1 MEKMPTKETVIRILE
16 EIATLLELTG
26 ENPFKSRAYQN
37 AARNL
42 EKIDT
47 DFNELVE
54 QNRLAEIEGIGEAIS
69 KKLTELIQTG
79 KLEYYEKLKAS
90 VPPGHLE
97 MLKIT
102 GLGPKK
108 IHALYEQ
115 LGIKDVGELEY
126 ACLENRLVDL
136 KGFGKKTQD
145 NILAGIAKLKVYKE
159 RRLYAEVASEAE
171 SLLDYLK
178 KEKNVLSMS
187 IAGSLRRGNETIK
200 DIDILAASNNP
211 KKLGEH
217 FTSCLQVKNVSAS
230 GETKVSVVLQSGI
243 NADLRIV
250 TPAEYPYALHHF
262 TGSKEHNTAM
272 RGRAKDM
279 GLKMNEYGL
288 FRGEKNIKCRNEE
301 ELFAALKL
309 QFIEPELRENMGE
322 IQAAEK
328 NELPKLVEEK
338 DVRGIFHVHTNF
350 SDGGESLE
358 NMAQAAK
365 KMGLAY
371 IGISDHSRSAAYA
384 GGLKED
390 DIKRQHELIDKLNEK
405 LKPFYIFKGSESDI
419 LTDGSLDYDEKTLKR
434 FDFVIAAVHSNF
446 NMSADEMTARLKKA
460 LENIYTTMLAHP
472 TGRLLLSREPYAVN
486 MEEVIDTAAKFGKA
500 IELNANTHRLDLD
513 WRHCIYSKRK
523 GVKISINPD
532 AHQIAGLRDI
542 GFGVKIARK
551 GWLSKEDCLN
561 CLDLE
566 EVKEIFTQQKIICLL
581 SRGCNPKRSFV
592 NKK

>member
-1 MEKMPTKETVIRILE
+1 MKKMLTKETIIQILE

-42 EKIDT
+42 EKSEV
-47 DFNELVE
+47 DFDELVKE
-54 QNRLAEIEGIGEAIS
+54 NRLTEIEGIGEAIS

-79 KLEYYEKLKAS
+79 KLEYYEKLKDS

-97 MLKIT
+97 MLKIP

-115 LGIKDVGELEY
+115 LGVKDVGELEY
-126 ACLENRLVDL
+126 ACLENRLIDL
-136 KGFGKKTQD
+136 KGFGEKTQD

-159 RRLYAEVASEAE
+159 RRLYAEVAVEAE
-171 SLLDYLK
+171 VLLEYLK
-178 KEKNVLSMS
+178 RDKSILSIS
-187 IAGSLRRGNETIK
+187 IAGSLRRGNETVK
-200 DIDILAASNNP
+200 DIDILAASKNP
-211 KKLGEH
+211 EKLGGH
-217 FTSCLQVKNVSAS
+217 FTSYERIETVTAN
-230 GETKVSVVLQSGI
+230 GETKVSVVLKSGI

-250 TPAEYPYALHHF
+250 TSAEYPYALHHF

-288 FRGEKNIKCRNEE
+288 FRGEKNIKCANEE
-301 ELFAALKL
+301 ELFATLKL

-350 SDGGESLE
+350 SDGGETLE
-358 NMAQAAK
+358 NMARAARE
-365 KMGLAY
+365 MGLQY
-371 IGISDHSRSAAYA
+371 IGISDHSRSAYYA
-384 GGLKED
+384 GGLQIE
-390 DIKRQHELIDKLNEK
+390 DIKKQHELIDKLNKK
-405 LKPFYIFKGSESDI
+405 LKPFHIFKGIEADI
-419 LTDGSLDYDEKTLKR
+419 LPDGSLDYDEKTLAR

-446 NMSADEMTARLKKA
+446 NMPAREMTARLKKA
-460 LENIYTTMLAHP
+460 LQNKYATMLAHP

-486 MEEVIDTAAKFGKA
+486 LEEVIDTAAKFGKA
-500 IELNANTHRLDLD
+500 VELNANAHRLDLD
-513 WRHCIYSKRK
+513 WRHCIYAKRK
-523 GVKISINPD
+523 GVKIAINPD
-532 AHQIAGLRDI
+532 AHQIAGLRDVS
-542 GFGVKIARK
+542 FGVKIARK
-551 GWLSKEDCLN
+551 GWLSSEDCLN
-561 CLDLE
+561 CM
-566 EVKEIFTQQKIICLL
+566 
-581 SRGCNPKRSFV
+581 SFV
-592 NKK
+592 GMKEYLARNK

>member
-1 MEKMPTKETVIRILE
+1 MKKMLTKETIIQILE

-42 EKIDT
+42 EKIEV
-47 DFNELVE
+47 DFDELVKE
-54 QNRLAEIEGIGEAIS
+54 NRLTEIEGIGEAIS

-79 KLEYYEKLKAS
+79 KLEYYEKLKDS

-97 MLKIT
+97 MLKIP

-115 LGIKDVGELEY
+115 LGVKDVGELEY

-136 KGFGKKTQD
+136 KGFGEKTQD

-159 RRLYAEVASEAE
+159 RRLYAEISAEAE
-171 SLLDYLK
+171 VLLEYLK
-178 KEKNVLSMS
+178 RDKSILSIS
-187 IAGSLRRGNETIK
+187 IAGSLRRGNETVK
-200 DIDILAASNNP
+200 DIDILAASKNP
-211 KKLGEH
+211 EKLGGH
-217 FTSCLQVKNVSAS
+217 FTSYERIETVTAS
-230 GETKVSVVLQSGI
+230 GETKVSVVLKSGI

-250 TPAEYPYALHHF
+250 TSAEYPYALHHF

-288 FRGEKNIKCRNEE
+288 FRRDKNIKCASEE

-350 SDGGESLE
+350 SDGGETLE
-358 NMAQAAK
+358 NMARAARE
-365 KMGLAY
+365 MGLQY
-371 IGISDHSRSAAYA
+371 IGISDHSRSAYYA
-384 GGLKED
+384 GGLQIE
-390 DIKRQHELIDKLNEK
+390 DIKKQHELIDKLNKK
-405 LKPFYIFKGSESDI
+405 LKPFHIFKGIEADI
-419 LTDGSLDYDEKTLKR
+419 LPDGSLDYDEKTLAR

-446 NMSADEMTARLKKA
+446 NMPVREMTARLKKA
-460 LENIYTTMLAHP
+460 LQNKYATMLAHP

-486 MEEVIDTAAKFGKA
+486 LEEVIDTAAKFGKA
-500 IELNANTHRLDLD
+500 VELNANAHRLDLD
-513 WRHCIYSKRK
+513 WRHCIYAKRK
-523 GVKISINPD
+523 GVKIAINPD
-532 AHQIAGLRDI
+532 AHQIAGLRDVS
-542 GFGVKIARK
+542 FGVKIARK
-551 GWLSKEDCLN
+551 GWLSSEDCLN
-561 CLDLE
+561 CMSL
-566 EVKEIFTQQKIICLL
+566 VRMKEYLA
-581 SRGCNPKRSFV
+581 R
-592 NKK
+592 NK

>member
-1 MEKMPTKETVIRILE
+1 MKKMLTKETIIQILE

-42 EKIDT
+42 EKIEV
-47 DFNELVE
+47 DFDALVKE
-54 QNRLAEIEGIGEAIS
+54 NRLTEIEGIGEAIS

-79 KLEYYEKLKAS
+79 KLEYYEKLKDS

-97 MLKIT
+97 MLKIP

-159 RRLYAEVASEAE
+159 RRLYAEVAAEAE
-171 SLLDYLK
+171 VLLEYLK
-178 KEKNVLSMS
+178 RDKSILSIS
-187 IAGSLRRGNETIK
+187 IAGSLRRGNETVK
-200 DIDILAASNNP
+200 DIDILAASKNP
-211 KKLGEH
+211 EKLVGH
-217 FTSCLQVKNVSAS
+217 FTSYEQIETVTAS
-230 GETKVSVVLQSGI
+230 GETKVSVVLKSGI

-250 TPAEYPYALHHF
+250 TSAEYPYALHHF
-262 TGSKEHNTAM
+262 TGSKEHNNAM
-272 RGRAKDM
+272 RRRAKDM

-288 FRGEKNIKCRNEE
+288 FRGEKNIKCASEE

-350 SDGGESLE
+350 SDGGETLE
-358 NMAQAAK
+358 NMARAARE
-365 KMGLAY
+365 MGLQY
-371 IGISDHSRSAAYA
+371 IGISDHSRSAYYA
-384 GGLKED
+384 GGLQIEG
-390 DIKRQHELIDKLNEK
+390 IKKQHELIDKLNEK
-405 LKPFYIFKGSESDI
+405 LKPFHIFKGIEADI
-419 LTDGSLDYDEKTLKR
+419 LPDGSLDYDEKTLAR

-446 NMSADEMTARLKKA
+446 NMSAREMTARLKKVLQNKYA
-460 LENIYTTMLAHP
+460 TMLAHP

-486 MEEVIDTAAKFGKA
+486 LEEVIDTAAKFGKA
-500 IELNANTHRLDLD
+500 VELNANAHRLDLD
-513 WRHCIYSKRK
+513 WRHCIYAKRK
-523 GVKISINPD
+523 GVKIAINPD
-532 AHQIAGLRDI
+532 AHQIAGLRDVN
-542 GFGVKIARK
+542 FGVKIARK
-551 GWLSKEDCLN
+551 GWLSSEDCLN
-561 CLDLE
+561 CMSL
-566 EVKEIFTQQKIICLL
+566 VGMKEYLT
-581 SRGCNPKRSFV
+581 R
-592 NKK
+592 NK

>member
-1 MEKMPTKETVIRILE
+1 MKKMLTKETIIQILE

-42 EKIDT
+42 EKSEV
-47 DFNELVE
+47 DFDELVKE
-54 QNRLAEIEGIGEAIS
+54 NRLTEIEGIGEAIS

-79 KLEYYEKLKAS
+79 KLEYYEKLKDS

-97 MLKIT
+97 MLKIP

-115 LGIKDVGELEY
+115 LGVKDVGELEY
-126 ACLENRLVDL
+126 ACLENRLIDL
-136 KGFGKKTQD
+136 KGFGEKTQD

-159 RRLYAEVASEAE
+159 RRLYAEVAVEAE
-171 SLLDYLK
+171 VLLEYLK
-178 KEKNVLSMS
+178 RDKSILSIS
-187 IAGSLRRGNETIK
+187 IAGSLRRGNETVK
-200 DIDILAASNNP
+200 DIDILAASKNP
-211 KKLGEH
+211 EKLGGH
-217 FTSCLQVKNVSAS
+217 FTSYERIETVTAN
-230 GETKVSVVLQSGI
+230 GETKVSVVLKSGI

-250 TPAEYPYALHHF
+250 TSAEYPYALHHF

-288 FRGEKNIKCRNEE
+288 FRGEKNIKCANEE
-301 ELFAALKL
+301 ELFATLKL

-350 SDGGESLE
+350 SDGGETLE
-358 NMAQAAK
+358 NMARAARE
-365 KMGLAY
+365 MGLQY
-371 IGISDHSRSAAYA
+371 IGISDHSRSAYYA
-384 GGLKED
+384 GGLQIE
-390 DIKRQHELIDKLNEK
+390 DIKKQHELIDKLNKK
-405 LKPFYIFKGSESDI
+405 LKPFHIFKGIEADI
-419 LTDGSLDYDEKTLKR
+419 LPDGSLDYDEKTLAR

-446 NMSADEMTARLKKA
+446 NMPAREMTARLKKA
-460 LENIYTTMLAHP
+460 LQNKYATMLAHP

-486 MEEVIDTAAKFGKA
+486 LEEVIDTAAKFGKA
-500 IELNANTHRLDLD
+500 VELNANAHRLDLD
-513 WRHCIYSKRK
+513 WRHCIYAKRK
-523 GVKISINPD
+523 GVKIAINPD
-532 AHQIAGLRDI
+532 AHQIAGLRDVS
-542 GFGVKIARK
+542 FGVKIARK
-551 GWLSKEDCLN
+551 GWLSSEDCLN
-561 CLDLE
+561 CMSL
-566 EVKEIFTQQKIICLL
+566 VRMKEYLA
-581 SRGCNPKRSFV
+581 R
-592 NKK
+592 NK

>member
-1 MEKMPTKETVIRILE
+1 MGKMLTKETIIGILE
-16 EIATLLELTG
+16 EIAVLLELTG

-42 EKIDT
+42 EKIDA
-47 DFNELVE
+47 DLNSLAK

-69 KKLTELIQTG
+69 KKLTELLRTG

-97 MLKIT
+97 MLKIP

-159 RRLYAEVASEAE
+159 RRLYAEVAAGAQD
-171 SLLDYLK
+171 LQDYLK
-178 KEKNVLSMS
+178 KEKNILSIN
-187 IAGSLRRGNETIK
+187 IAGSLRRGNETVK
-200 DIDILAASNNP
+200 DIDILAATKNP
-211 KKLGEH
+211 ARLAEY
-217 FTSCLQVKNVSAS
+217 FTSYKRVQTVTAD
-230 GETKVSVVLQSGI
+230 GETKVSVVLESGI

-250 TPAEYPYALHHF
+250 TLDEYPYALHHF

-288 FRGEKNIKCRNEE
+288 FRGEKNIKCKDEE
-301 ELFAALKL
+301 ELFAALKM

-328 NELPKLVEEK
+328 NELPQLVEEK
-338 DVRGIFHVHTNF
+338 DIQGIFHVHTNF

-358 NMAQAAK
+358 SMARAAK
-365 KMGLAY
+365 KMGFAY
-371 IGISDHSRSAAYA
+371 IGISDHSVSAAYA
-384 GGLKED
+384 GGLKID
-390 DIKRQHELIDKLNEK
+390 DIKKQHELIHNLNEK
-405 LKPFYIFKGSESDI
+405 LKPFYIFKGIESDI
-419 LTDGSLDYDEKTLKR
+419 LPDGSLDYDDQTLAR

-446 NMSADEMTARLKKA
+446 NLPANEMTARIKKA
-460 LENIYTTMLAHP
+460 LQNKYTTMLAHP
-472 TGRLLLSREPYAVN
+472 TGRLLLSRDPYALN
-486 MEEVIDTAAKFGKA
+486 IEEIIDAAAKFGKA
-500 IELNANTHRLDLD
+500 IELNANAHRLDLD
-513 WRHCIYSKRK
+513 WRHCIYAKKK
-523 GVKISINPD
+523 GVKIAINPD
-532 AHQIAGLRDI
+532 AHQIAGLLDI
-542 GFGVKIARK
+542 GFGIKIARK
-551 GWLSKEDCLN
+551 GWLSREDCLN
-561 CLDLE
+561 CMGVE
-566 EVKEIFTQQKIICLL
+566 EMKKYL
-581 SRGCNPKRSFV
+581 
-592 NKK
+592 NKKK

>member
-1 MEKMPTKETVIRILE
+1 MKKMLTKETIIQILE

-42 EKIDT
+42 EKSEV
-47 DFNELVE
+47 DFDELVKE
-54 QNRLAEIEGIGEAIS
+54 NRLTEIEGIGEAIS

-79 KLEYYEKLKAS
+79 KLEYYEKLKDS

-97 MLKIT
+97 MLKIP

-115 LGIKDVGELEY
+115 LGVKDVGELEY

-136 KGFGKKTQD
+136 KGFGEKTQD

-159 RRLYAEVASEAE
+159 RRLYAEVAVEAE
-171 SLLDYLK
+171 VLLEYLK
-178 KEKNVLSMS
+178 RDKSILSIS
-187 IAGSLRRGNETIK
+187 IAGSLRRGNETVK
-200 DIDILAASNNP
+200 DIDILAASKNP
-211 KKLGEH
+211 EKLGGH
-217 FTSCLQVKNVSAS
+217 FTSYERIETVTAN
-230 GETKVSVVLQSGI
+230 GETKVSVVLKSGI

-250 TPAEYPYALHHF
+250 TSAEYPYALHHF

-288 FRGEKNIKCRNEE
+288 FRGEKNIKCANEE
-301 ELFAALKL
+301 ELFATLKL

-350 SDGGESLE
+350 SDGGETLE
-358 NMAQAAK
+358 NMARAARE
-365 KMGLAY
+365 MGLQY
-371 IGISDHSRSAAYA
+371 IGISDHSRSAYYA
-384 GGLKED
+384 GGLQIE
-390 DIKRQHELIDKLNEK
+390 DIKKQHELIDKLNKK
-405 LKPFYIFKGSESDI
+405 LKPFHIFKGIEADI
-419 LTDGSLDYDEKTLKR
+419 LPDGSLDYDEKTLAR

-446 NMSADEMTARLKKA
+446 NMPVREMTARLKKA
-460 LENIYTTMLAHP
+460 LQNKYATMLAHP

-486 MEEVIDTAAKFGKA
+486 LEEVIDTAAKFGKA
-500 IELNANTHRLDLD
+500 VELNANAHRLDLD
-513 WRHCIYSKRK
+513 WRHCIYAKRK
-523 GVKISINPD
+523 GVKIAINPD
-532 AHQIAGLRDI
+532 AHQIAGLRDVS
-542 GFGVKIARK
+542 FGVKIARK
-551 GWLSKEDCLN
+551 GWLSSEDCLN
-561 CLDLE
+561 CMSL
-566 EVKEIFTQQKIICLL
+566 VGMKEYLT
-581 SRGCNPKRSFV
+581 R
-592 NKK
+592 NK

>member
-1 MEKMPTKETVIRILE
+1 MVTKETVIQILE
-16 EIATLLELTG
+16 EIAILLELTG

-54 QNRLAEIEGIGEAIS
+54 QNKLSEIEGIGEAIS
-69 KKLTELIQTG
+69 KKLTELIKTG

-97 MLKIT
+97 MLKIP

-108 IHALYEQ
+108 IHALHEQ
-115 LGIKDVGELEY
+115 LGIKNVGELEY

-145 NILAGIAKLKVYKE
+145 NILAGIAKLKVYKK
-159 RRLYAEVASEAE
+159 RRLYAEVAAEAQI
-171 SLLDYLK
+171 LLDYLK
-178 KEKNVLSMS
+178 KHESVLSIS

-200 DIDILAASNNP
+200 DIDILAASGNP
-211 KKLGEH
+211 EKLAKH
-217 FTSCLQVKNVSAS
+217 FAAYSQVETVTAS
-230 GETKVSVVLQSGI
+230 GDTKVSVVLRSGI

-250 TPAEYPYALHHF
+250 TPGEYPYALHHF

-288 FRGEKNIKCRNEE
+288 FRGEKNIKCKNEE
-301 ELFAALKL
+301 ELFTALKV

-350 SDGGESLE
+350 SDGGETLE

-384 GGLKED
+384 GGLKVD
-390 DIKRQHELIDKLNEK
+390 DIKKQHELIDKLNEK
-405 LKPFYIFKGSESDI
+405 YRPFYIFKGIESDI
-419 LTDGSLDYDEKTLKR
+419 LPDGSLDYDEKTLKL

-446 NMSADEMTARLKKA
+446 NMSAQEMTARIKNA
-460 LENIYTTMLAHP
+460 LQNEYTTMLAHP
-472 TGRLLLSREPYAVN
+472 TGRLLLSREPYALN
-486 MEEVIDTAAKFGKA
+486 MEEIIGTAAKSGKA
-500 IELNANTHRLDLD
+500 IELNANAHRLDLD
-513 WRHCIYSKRK
+513 WRHCIYAKRK

-532 AHQIAGLRDI
+532 AHQISGLLDI
-542 GFGVKIARK
+542 GFGIKIARK
-551 GWLSKEDCLN
+551 GWLAKEDCLN
-561 CLDLE
+561 CMDLE
-566 EVKEIFTQQKIICLL
+566 DIKVYL
-581 SRGCNPKRSFV
+581 
-592 NKK
+592 NKKR

>member
-1 MEKMPTKETVIRILE
+1 MKKMLTKETIIQILE

-42 EKIDT
+42 EKSEV
-47 DFNELVE
+47 DFDELVKE
-54 QNRLAEIEGIGEAIS
+54 NRLTEIEGIGEAIS

-79 KLEYYEKLKAS
+79 KLEYYEKLKDS

-97 MLKIT
+97 MLKIP

-115 LGIKDVGELEY
+115 LGVKDVGELEY

-136 KGFGKKTQD
+136 KGFGEKTQD

-159 RRLYAEVASEAE
+159 RRLYAEVAVEAE
-171 SLLDYLK
+171 ALLEYLK
-178 KEKNVLSMS
+178 RDKSILSIS
-187 IAGSLRRGNETIK
+187 IAGSLRRGNETVK
-200 DIDILAASNNP
+200 DIDILAASKNP
-211 KKLGEH
+211 EKLGGH
-217 FTSCLQVKNVSAS
+217 FTSYERIETVTAS
-230 GETKVSVVLQSGI
+230 GETKVSVVLKSGI

-250 TPAEYPYALHHF
+250 TSAEYPYALHHF

-288 FRGEKNIKCRNEE
+288 FRGEKNIKCANEE
-301 ELFAALKL
+301 ELFATLKL

-350 SDGGESLE
+350 SDGGETLE
-358 NMAQAAK
+358 NMARAARE
-365 KMGLAY
+365 MGLQY
-371 IGISDHSRSAAYA
+371 IGISDHSRSAYYA
-384 GGLKED
+384 GGLQIE
-390 DIKRQHELIDKLNEK
+390 DIKKQHELIDKLNKK
-405 LKPFYIFKGSESDI
+405 LKPFHIFKGIEADI
-419 LTDGSLDYDEKTLKR
+419 LPDGSLDYDEKTLAR

-446 NMSADEMTARLKKA
+446 NMPAREMTARLKKA
-460 LENIYTTMLAHP
+460 LQNKYATMLAHP

-486 MEEVIDTAAKFGKA
+486 LEEVIDTAAKFGKA
-500 IELNANTHRLDLD
+500 VELNANAHRLDLD
-513 WRHCIYSKRK
+513 WRHCIYAKRK
-523 GVKISINPD
+523 GVKIAINPD
-532 AHQIAGLRDI
+532 AHQIAGLRDVS
-542 GFGVKIARK
+542 FGVKIARK
-551 GWLSKEDCLN
+551 GWLSSEDCLN
-561 CLDLE
+561 CMSL
-566 EVKEIFTQQKIICLL
+566 VRMKEYLA
-581 SRGCNPKRSFV
+581 R
-592 NKK
+592 NK

>member
-1 MEKMPTKETVIRILE
+1 MKKMLTKETIIQILE

-42 EKIDT
+42 EKIEV
-47 DFNELVE
+47 DFDELVKE
-54 QNRLAEIEGIGEAIS
+54 NRLTEIEGIGEAIS

-79 KLEYYEKLKAS
+79 KLEYYEKLKDS

-97 MLKIT
+97 MLKIP

-115 LGIKDVGELEY
+115 LGVKDVGELEY

-136 KGFGKKTQD
+136 KGFGEKTQD

-159 RRLYAEVASEAE
+159 RRLYAEVAVEAE
-171 SLLDYLK
+171 VLLEYLK
-178 KEKNVLSMS
+178 RDKSILSIS
-187 IAGSLRRGNETIK
+187 IAGSLRRGNETVK
-200 DIDILAASNNP
+200 DIDILAASKNP
-211 KKLGEH
+211 EKLGGH
-217 FTSCLQVKNVSAS
+217 FTSYERIETVTAS
-230 GETKVSVVLQSGI
+230 GETKVSVVLKSGI

-250 TPAEYPYALHHF
+250 TSAEYPYALHHF

-288 FRGEKNIKCRNEE
+288 FRGEKNIKCANEE
-301 ELFAALKL
+301 ELFATLKL

-350 SDGGESLE
+350 SDGGETLE
-358 NMAQAAK
+358 NMARAARE
-365 KMGLAY
+365 MGLQY
-371 IGISDHSRSAAYA
+371 IGISDHSRSAYYA
-384 GGLKED
+384 GGLQIE
-390 DIKRQHELIDKLNEK
+390 DIKKQHELIDKFNEK
-405 LKPFYIFKGSESDI
+405 LKPFHIFKGIEADI
-419 LTDGSLDYDEKTLKR
+419 LPDGSLDYDEKTLAR

-446 NMSADEMTARLKKA
+446 NMPVREMTARLKKA
-460 LENIYTTMLAHP
+460 LQNKYATMLAHP

-486 MEEVIDTAAKFGKA
+486 LEEVIDTAAKFGKA
-500 IELNANTHRLDLD
+500 VELNANAHRLDLD
-513 WRHCIYSKRK
+513 WRHCIYAKRK
-523 GVKISINPD
+523 GVKIAINPD
-532 AHQIAGLRDI
+532 AHQIAGLRDVS
-542 GFGVKIARK
+542 FGVKIARK
-551 GWLSKEDCLN
+551 GWLSSEDCLN
-561 CLDLE
+561 CMSL
-566 EVKEIFTQQKIICLL
+566 VRMKEYLA
-581 SRGCNPKRSFV
+581 R
-592 NKK
+592 NK

>member
-1 MEKMPTKETVIRILE
+1 MVTKETVIQILE

-26 ENPFKSRAYQN
+26 ENPFKSRAYQT

-47 DFNELVE
+47 DFYALVE
-54 QNRLAEIEGIGEAIS
+54 QNRLYEIEGVGEAIN
-69 KKLTELIQTG
+69 KKITQLMRTG
-79 KLEYYEKLKAS
+79 KSEYYETLKAS

-97 MLKIT
+97 MLKIS

-115 LGIKDVGELEY
+115 LGIKNVGELEY

-145 NILAGIAKLKVYKE
+145 NILAGIANLKVYKE
-159 RRLYAEVASEAE
+159 RRLYAEVAAEAE
-171 SLLDYLK
+171 VLMDYLK
-178 KEKNVLSMS
+178 KHESVLSIS

-200 DIDILAASNNP
+200 DIDILAASGNP
-211 KKLGEH
+211 ETLAKH
-217 FTSCLQVKNVSAS
+217 FAAYSQVETVTAG
-230 GETKVSVVLQSGI
+230 GETKVSVVLRSGI

-250 TPAEYPYALHHF
+250 TPDEYPYALHHF

-288 FRGEKNIKCRNEE
+288 FRGEKNIRCKDEK

-350 SDGGESLE
+350 SDGGETLE
-358 NMAQAAK
+358 SMARAAK
-365 KMGLAY
+365 EMGLAY

-384 GGLKED
+384 GGLKEA
-390 DIKRQHELIDKLNEK
+390 DIKKQQELIDKLNEK
-405 LKPFYIFKGSESDI
+405 LKPFYIFKGIESDI
-419 LTDGSLDYDEKTLKR
+419 LPDGSLDYDEKTLAR

-446 NMSADEMTARLKKA
+446 NMPVQEMTARIKNA
-460 LENIYTTMLAHP
+460 LQNKYTTMLAHP

-486 MEEVIDTAAKFGKA
+486 IEEIIDAAAKFGKA
-500 IELNANTHRLDLD
+500 IEVNANVHRLDLD
-513 WRHCIYSKRK
+513 WRHCIYAKKK
-523 GVKISINPD
+523 GVKVAINPD
-532 AHQIAGLRDI
+532 AHQIAGLLDI
-542 GFGVKIARK
+542 SFGIKIARK
-551 GWLSKEDCLN
+551 GWLAKEDCLN
-561 CLDLE
+561 CMDLE
-566 EVKEIFTQQKIICLL
+566 DIKVYLQK
-581 SRGCNPKRSFV
+581 K
-592 NKK
+592 

>member
-1 MEKMPTKETVIRILE
+1 MKKMLTKETIIQILE

-42 EKIDT
+42 EKSEV
-47 DFNELVE
+47 DFDELVKE
-54 QNRLAEIEGIGEAIS
+54 NRLTEIEGIGEAIS

-79 KLEYYEKLKAS
+79 KLEYYEKLKDS

-97 MLKIT
+97 MLKIP

-115 LGIKDVGELEY
+115 LGVKDVGELEY

-136 KGFGKKTQD
+136 KGFGEKTQD

-159 RRLYAEVASEAE
+159 RRLYAEVAVEAE
-171 SLLDYLK
+171 ALLEYLK
-178 KEKNVLSMS
+178 RDKSILSIS
-187 IAGSLRRGNETIK
+187 IAGSLRRGNETVK
-200 DIDILAASNNP
+200 DIDILAASKNP
-211 KKLGEH
+211 EKLGGH
-217 FTSCLQVKNVSAS
+217 FTSYERIETVTAN
-230 GETKVSVVLQSGI
+230 GETKVSVVLKSGI

-250 TPAEYPYALHHF
+250 TSAEYPYALHHF

-288 FRGEKNIKCRNEE
+288 FRGEKNIKCANEE
-301 ELFAALKL
+301 ELFATLKL

-350 SDGGESLE
+350 SDGGETLE
-358 NMAQAAK
+358 NMARAARE
-365 KMGLAY
+365 MGLQY
-371 IGISDHSRSAAYA
+371 IGISDHSRSAYYA
-384 GGLKED
+384 GGLQIE
-390 DIKRQHELIDKLNEK
+390 DIKKQHELIDKFNEK
-405 LKPFYIFKGSESDI
+405 LKPFHIFKGIEADI
-419 LTDGSLDYDEKTLKR
+419 LPDGSLDYDEKTLAR

-446 NMSADEMTARLKKA
+446 NMPAREMTARLKKA
-460 LENIYTTMLAHP
+460 LQNKYATMLAHP

-486 MEEVIDTAAKFGKA
+486 LEEVIDTAAKFGKA
-500 IELNANTHRLDLD
+500 VELNANAHRLDLD
-513 WRHCIYSKRK
+513 WRHCIYAKRK
-523 GVKISINPD
+523 GVKIAINPD
-532 AHQIAGLRDI
+532 AHQIAGLRDVS
-542 GFGVKIARK
+542 FGVKIARK
-551 GWLSKEDCLN
+551 GWLSSEDCLN
-561 CLDLE
+561 CMSL
-566 EVKEIFTQQKIICLL
+566 VRMKEYLA
-581 SRGCNPKRSFV
+581 R
-592 NKK
+592 NK

>member
-1 MEKMPTKETVIRILE
+1 MKKMLTKETIIQILE

-42 EKIDT
+42 EKSEV
-47 DFNELVE
+47 DFDELVKE
-54 QNRLAEIEGIGEAIS
+54 NRLTEIEGIGEAIS

-79 KLEYYEKLKAS
+79 KLEYYEKLKDS

-97 MLKIT
+97 MLKIP

-115 LGIKDVGELEY
+115 LGVKDVGELEY

-136 KGFGKKTQD
+136 KGFGEKTQD

-159 RRLYAEVASEAE
+159 RRLYAEVAVEAE
-171 SLLDYLK
+171 VLLEYLK
-178 KEKNVLSMS
+178 RDKSILSIS
-187 IAGSLRRGNETIK
+187 IAGSLRRGNETVK
-200 DIDILAASNNP
+200 DIDILAASKNP
-211 KKLGEH
+211 EKLGGH
-217 FTSCLQVKNVSAS
+217 FTSYERIETVTAN
-230 GETKVSVVLQSGI
+230 GETKFSVVLKSGI

-250 TPAEYPYALHHF
+250 TSAEYPYALHHF

-288 FRGEKNIKCRNEE
+288 FRGEKNIKCANEE
-301 ELFAALKL
+301 ELFATLKL

-350 SDGGESLE
+350 SDGGETLE
-358 NMAQAAK
+358 NMARAARE
-365 KMGLAY
+365 MGLQY
-371 IGISDHSRSAAYA
+371 IGISDHSRSAYYA
-384 GGLKED
+384 GGLQIE
-390 DIKRQHELIDKLNEK
+390 DIKKQHELIDKLNKK
-405 LKPFYIFKGSESDI
+405 LKPFHIFKGIEADI
-419 LTDGSLDYDEKTLKR
+419 LPDGSLDYDEKTLAR

-446 NMSADEMTARLKKA
+446 NMPAREMTARLKKA
-460 LENIYTTMLAHP
+460 LQNKYATMLAHP

-486 MEEVIDTAAKFGKA
+486 LEEVIDTAAKFGKA
-500 IELNANTHRLDLD
+500 VELNANAHRLDLD
-513 WRHCIYSKRK
+513 WRHCIYAKRK
-523 GVKISINPD
+523 GVKIAINPD
-532 AHQIAGLRDI
+532 AHQIAGLRDVS
-542 GFGVKIARK
+542 FGVKIARK
-551 GWLSKEDCLN
+551 GWLSSEDCLN
-561 CLDLE
+561 CMSL
-566 EVKEIFTQQKIICLL
+566 VRMKEYLA
-581 SRGCNPKRSFV
+581 R
-592 NKK
+592 NK

>member
-1 MEKMPTKETVIRILE
+1 MKKMLTKETIIQILE

-42 EKIDT
+42 EKSEV
-47 DFNELVE
+47 DFDELVKE
-54 QNRLAEIEGIGEAIS
+54 NRLTEIEGIGEAIS

-79 KLEYYEKLKAS
+79 KLEYYEKLKDS

-97 MLKIT
+97 MLKIP

-115 LGIKDVGELEY
+115 LGVKDVGELEY

-136 KGFGKKTQD
+136 KGFGEKTQD

-159 RRLYAEVASEAE
+159 RRLYAEVAVEAE
-171 SLLDYLK
+171 VLLEYLK
-178 KEKNVLSMS
+178 RDKSILSIS
-187 IAGSLRRGNETIK
+187 IAGSLRRGNETVK
-200 DIDILAASNNP
+200 DIDILAASKNP
-211 KKLGEH
+211 EKLGGH
-217 FTSCLQVKNVSAS
+217 FTSYERIETVTAN
-230 GETKVSVVLQSGI
+230 GETKVSVVLKSGI

-250 TPAEYPYALHHF
+250 TSAEYPYALHHF
-262 TGSKEHNTAM
+262 TGSKEHNAAM

-279 GLKMNEYGL
+279 GFKMNEYGL
-288 FRGEKNIKCRNEE
+288 FRGEKNIKCANEE

-350 SDGGESLE
+350 SDGGETLE
-358 NMAQAAK
+358 NMARAARE
-365 KMGLAY
+365 MGLQY
-371 IGISDHSRSAAYA
+371 IGISDHSRSAYYA
-384 GGLKED
+384 GGLQIE
-390 DIKRQHELIDKLNEK
+390 DIKKQHELIDKLNKK
-405 LKPFYIFKGSESDI
+405 LKPFHIFKGIEADI
-419 LTDGSLDYDEKTLKR
+419 LPDGSLDYDEKTLAR

-446 NMSADEMTARLKKA
+446 NMPAREMTARLKKA
-460 LENIYTTMLAHP
+460 LQNKYATMLAHP

-486 MEEVIDTAAKFGKA
+486 LEEVIDTAAKFGKA
-500 IELNANTHRLDLD
+500 VELNANAHRLDLD
-513 WRHCIYSKRK
+513 WRHCIYAKRK
-523 GVKISINPD
+523 GVKIAINPD
-532 AHQIAGLRDI
+532 AHQIAGLRDVS
-542 GFGVKIARK
+542 FGVKIARK
-551 GWLSKEDCLN
+551 GWLSSEDCLN
-561 CLDLE
+561 CMSL
-566 EVKEIFTQQKIICLL
+566 VRMKEYLA
-581 SRGCNPKRSFV
+581 R
-592 NKK
+592 NK

>member
-1 MEKMPTKETVIRILE
+1 MPTKETVIRILE

>member
-1 MEKMPTKETVIRILE
+1 MKKMLTKETIIQILE

-42 EKIDT
+42 EKIEV
-47 DFNELVE
+47 DFDELVKE
-54 QNRLAEIEGIGEAIS
+54 NRLTEIEGIGEAIS

-79 KLEYYEKLKAS
+79 KLEYYEKLKDS

-97 MLKIT
+97 MLKIP

-115 LGIKDVGELEY
+115 LGVKDVGELEY

-136 KGFGKKTQD
+136 KGFGEKTQD

-159 RRLYAEVASEAE
+159 RRLYAEVAVEAE
-171 SLLDYLK
+171 VLLEYLK
-178 KEKNVLSMS
+178 RDKSILSIS
-187 IAGSLRRGNETIK
+187 IAGSLRRGNETVK
-200 DIDILAASNNP
+200 DIDILAASKNP
-211 KKLGEH
+211 EKLGGH
-217 FTSCLQVKNVSAS
+217 FTSYERIETVTAN
-230 GETKVSVVLQSGI
+230 GETKVSVVLKSGI

-250 TPAEYPYALHHF
+250 TSAEYPYALHHF

-288 FRGEKNIKCRNEE
+288 FRGEKNIKCANEE
-301 ELFAALKL
+301 ELFATLKL

-350 SDGGESLE
+350 SDGGETLE
-358 NMAQAAK
+358 NMARAARE
-365 KMGLAY
+365 MGLQY
-371 IGISDHSRSAAYA
+371 IGISDHSRSAYYA
-384 GGLKED
+384 GGLQIE
-390 DIKRQHELIDKLNEK
+390 DIKKQHELIDKFNEK
-405 LKPFYIFKGSESDI
+405 LKPFHIFKGIEADI
-419 LTDGSLDYDEKTLKR
+419 LPDGSLDYDEKTLAR

-446 NMSADEMTARLKKA
+446 NMPVREMTARLKKA
-460 LENIYTTMLAHP
+460 LQNKYATMLAHP

-486 MEEVIDTAAKFGKA
+486 LEEVIDTAAKFGKA
-500 IELNANTHRLDLD
+500 VELNANAHRLDLD
-513 WRHCIYSKRK
+513 WRHCIYAKRK
-523 GVKISINPD
+523 GVKIAINPD
-532 AHQIAGLRDI
+532 AHQIAGLRDVS
-542 GFGVKIARK
+542 FGVKIARK
-551 GWLSKEDCLN
+551 GWLSSEDCLN
-561 CLDLE
+561 CMSL
-566 EVKEIFTQQKIICLL
+566 VRMKEYLA
-581 SRGCNPKRSFV
+581 R
-592 NKK
+592 NK

>member
-1 MEKMPTKETVIRILE
+1 MKKMLTKETIIQILE

-42 EKIDT
+42 EKSEV
-47 DFNELVE
+47 DFDELVKE
-54 QNRLAEIEGIGEAIS
+54 NRLTEIEGIGEAIS

-79 KLEYYEKLKAS
+79 KLEYYEKLKDS

-97 MLKIT
+97 MLKIP

-115 LGIKDVGELEY
+115 LGVKDVGELEY

-136 KGFGKKTQD
+136 KGFGEKTQD

-159 RRLYAEVASEAE
+159 RRLYAEVAVEAE
-171 SLLDYLK
+171 VLLEYLK
-178 KEKNVLSMS
+178 RDKSILSIS
-187 IAGSLRRGNETIK
+187 IAGSLRRGNETVK
-200 DIDILAASNNP
+200 DIDILAASKNP
-211 KKLGEH
+211 EKLGGH
-217 FTSCLQVKNVSAS
+217 FTSYERIETVTAN
-230 GETKVSVVLQSGI
+230 GETKVSVVLKSGI

-250 TPAEYPYALHHF
+250 TSAEYPYALHHF

-288 FRGEKNIKCRNEE
+288 FRRDKNIKCASEE

-350 SDGGESLE
+350 SDGGETLE
-358 NMAQAAK
+358 NMARAARE
-365 KMGLAY
+365 MGLQY
-371 IGISDHSRSAAYA
+371 IGISDHSRSAYYA
-384 GGLKED
+384 GGLQIE
-390 DIKRQHELIDKLNEK
+390 DIKKQHELIDKLNKK
-405 LKPFYIFKGSESDI
+405 LKPFHIFKGIEADI
-419 LTDGSLDYDEKTLKR
+419 LPDGSLDYDEKTLAR

-446 NMSADEMTARLKKA
+446 NMPAREMTARLKKA
-460 LENIYTTMLAHP
+460 LQNKYATMLAHP

-486 MEEVIDTAAKFGKA
+486 LEEVIDTAAKFGKA
-500 IELNANTHRLDLD
+500 VELNANAHRLDLD
-513 WRHCIYSKRK
+513 WRHCIYAKRK
-523 GVKISINPD
+523 GVKIAINPD
-532 AHQIAGLRDI
+532 AHQIAGLRDVS
-542 GFGVKIARK
+542 FGVKIARK
-551 GWLSKEDCLN
+551 GWLSSEDCLN
-561 CLDLE
+561 CMSL
-566 EVKEIFTQQKIICLL
+566 VRMKEYLA
-581 SRGCNPKRSFV
+581 R
-592 NKK
+592 NK

>member
-1 MEKMPTKETVIRILE
+1 MVTKETVIQLLE
-16 EIATLLELTG
+16 EIAILLELTG

-47 DFNELVE
+47 DFKELAE
-54 QNRLAEIEGIGEAIS
+54 QNRLSEIQGIGEAIS
-69 KKLTELIQTG
+69 KKLTELIKTG

-97 MLKIT
+97 MLKIP

-108 IHALYEQ
+108 IHALHEQ
-115 LGIKDVGELEY
+115 LGIKNVGELEY

-159 RRLYAEVASEAE
+159 RRLYAEVAAEADV
-171 SLLDYLK
+171 LLNYLK
-178 KEKNVLSMS
+178 KEKNILSIS

-200 DIDILAASNNP
+200 DIDILAATKNP
-211 KKLGEH
+211 EKLAGH
-217 FTSCLQVKNVSAS
+217 FTSYKQVENVTAS
-230 GETKVSVVLQSGI
+230 GETKVSVVLRSGI

-250 TPAEYPYALHHF
+250 TPDEYPYALHHF

-272 RGRAKDM
+272 RSRAKDM
-279 GLKMNEYGL
+279 GFKMNEYGL
-288 FRGEKNIKCRNEE
+288 FRGEENIKCKNEE
-301 ELFAALKL
+301 ELFGALKL

-338 DVRGIFHVHTNF
+338 YVRGIFHVHTNF

-365 KMGLAY
+365 EMGLAY

-390 DIKRQHELIDKLNEK
+390 DIKKQHELIDKLNEK
-405 LKPFYIFKGSESDI
+405 LKPFHIFKGIESDI
-419 LTDGSLDYDEKTLKR
+419 LPDGSLDYDEKTLAR

-446 NMSADEMTARLKKA
+446 NMPAQEMTARVKNA
-460 LENIYTTMLAHP
+460 LQNEYTTMLAHP

-486 MEEVIDTAAKFGKA
+486 MEEIIDTAAKSGKV
-500 IELNANTHRLDLD
+500 IELNANAHRLDLD
-513 WRHCIYSKRK
+513 WRHCIYAKRK
-523 GVKISINPD
+523 GVKIAINPD
-532 AHQIAGLRDI
+532 AHQITGLQDI
-542 GFGVKIARK
+542 SFGIKIARK
-551 GWLSKEDCLN
+551 GWLAKGDCLN
-561 CLDLE
+561 CMDLE
-566 EVKEIFTQQKIICLL
+566 EIKEYL
-581 SRGCNPKRSFV
+581 
-592 NKK
+592 NKKR

>member
-1 MEKMPTKETVIRILE
+1 MKKMLTKETIIQILE

-42 EKIDT
+42 EKSEV
-47 DFNELVE
+47 DFDELVKE
-54 QNRLAEIEGIGEAIS
+54 NRLTEIEGIGEAIS

-79 KLEYYEKLKAS
+79 KLEYYEKLKDS

-97 MLKIT
+97 MLKIP

-115 LGIKDVGELEY
+115 LGVKDVGELEY

-159 RRLYAEVASEAE
+159 RRLYAEISAEAE
-171 SLLDYLK
+171 VLLEYLK
-178 KEKNVLSMS
+178 RDKSILSIS
-187 IAGSLRRGNETIK
+187 IAGSLRRGNETVK
-200 DIDILAASNNP
+200 DIDILAASKNP
-211 KKLGEH
+211 EKLGGH
-217 FTSCLQVKNVSAS
+217 FTSYERIETVTAS
-230 GETKVSVVLQSGI
+230 GETKVSVVLKSGI

-250 TPAEYPYALHHF
+250 TSAEYPYALHHF

-288 FRGEKNIKCRNEE
+288 FRRDKNIKCASEQ

-350 SDGGESLE
+350 SDGGETLE
-358 NMAQAAK
+358 NMARAARE
-365 KMGLAY
+365 MGLQY
-371 IGISDHSRSAAYA
+371 IGISDHSRSAYYA
-384 GGLKED
+384 GGLQIE
-390 DIKRQHELIDKLNEK
+390 DIKKQHELIDKLNEK
-405 LKPFYIFKGSESDI
+405 LKPFHIFKGIEADI
-419 LTDGSLDYDEKTLKR
+419 LPDGSLDYDEKTLAR

-446 NMSADEMTARLKKA
+446 NMPAREMTARLKKA
-460 LENIYTTMLAHP
+460 LQNKYATMLAHP

-486 MEEVIDTAAKFGKA
+486 LEEVIDTAAKFGKA
-500 IELNANTHRLDLD
+500 VELNANAHRLDLD
-513 WRHCIYSKRK
+513 WRHCIYAKRK
-523 GVKISINPD
+523 GV
-532 AHQIAGLRDI
+532 RD
-542 GFGVKIARK
+542 
-551 GWLSKEDCLN
+551 
-561 CLDLE
+561 
-566 EVKEIFTQQKIICLL
+566 
-581 SRGCNPKRSFV
+581 
-592 NKK
+592 

>member
-1 MEKMPTKETVIRILE
+1 MKKMLTKETIIQILE

-42 EKIDT
+42 EKIEV
-47 DFNELVE
+47 DFDELVKE
-54 QNRLAEIEGIGEAIS
+54 NRLTEIEGIGEAIS

-79 KLEYYEKLKAS
+79 KLEYYEKLKDS

-97 MLKIT
+97 MLKIP

-115 LGIKDVGELEY
+115 LGVKDVGELEY

-136 KGFGKKTQD
+136 KGFGEKTQD

-159 RRLYAEVASEAE
+159 RRLYAEISAEAE
-171 SLLDYLK
+171 VLLEYLK
-178 KEKNVLSMS
+178 RDKSILSIS
-187 IAGSLRRGNETIK
+187 IAGSLRRGNETVK
-200 DIDILAASNNP
+200 DIDILAASKNP
-211 KKLGEH
+211 EKLGGH
-217 FTSCLQVKNVSAS
+217 FTSYERIETVTAS
-230 GETKVSVVLQSGI
+230 GETKVSVVLKSGI

-250 TPAEYPYALHHF
+250 TSAEYPYALHHF

-288 FRGEKNIKCRNEE
+288 FRGEKNIKCANEE
-301 ELFAALKL
+301 ELFATLKL

-350 SDGGESLE
+350 SDGGETLE
-358 NMAQAAK
+358 NMARAARE
-365 KMGLAY
+365 MGLQY
-371 IGISDHSRSAAYA
+371 IGISDHSRSAYYA
-384 GGLKED
+384 GGLQIE
-390 DIKRQHELIDKLNEK
+390 DIKKQHELIDKFNEK
-405 LKPFYIFKGSESDI
+405 LKPFHIFKGIEADI
-419 LTDGSLDYDEKTLKR
+419 LPDGSLDYDEKTLAR

-446 NMSADEMTARLKKA
+446 NMPAREMTARLKKA
-460 LENIYTTMLAHP
+460 LQNKYATMLAHP

-486 MEEVIDTAAKFGKA
+486 LEEVIDTAAKFGKA
-500 IELNANTHRLDLD
+500 VELNANAHRLDLD
-513 WRHCIYSKRK
+513 WRHCIYAKRK
-523 GVKISINPD
+523 GVKIAINPD
-532 AHQIAGLRDI
+532 AHQIAGLRDVS
-542 GFGVKIARK
+542 FGVKIARK
-551 GWLSKEDCLN
+551 GWLSSEDCLN
-561 CLDLE
+561 CMSL
-566 EVKEIFTQQKIICLL
+566 VRMKEYLA
-581 SRGCNPKRSFV
+581 R
-592 NKK
+592 NK

>member
-1 MEKMPTKETVIRILE
+1 MKKMLTKETVIQVLE
-16 EIATLLELTG
+16 EIAVLLELTG

-54 QNRLAEIEGIGEAIS
+54 QDRLSEIEGIGEAIS
-69 KKLTELIQTG
+69 KKLTELIKTG

-90 VPPGHLE
+90 VPAGHLE
-97 MLKIT
+97 MLKIP

-108 IHALYEQ
+108 IHALYEH

-126 ACLENRLVDL
+126 ACMENRLVDL

-159 RRLYAEVASEAE
+159 RRLYSEVAAEAQV
-171 SLLDYLK
+171 LLDYLK
-178 KEKNVLSMS
+178 KEKSILSIS

-200 DIDILAASNNP
+200 DIDILAATKNP
-211 KKLGEH
+211 EKLAGH
-217 FTSCLQVKNVSAS
+217 FTSYKQVESVIAS
-230 GETKVSVVLQSGI
+230 GETKVSVVLKSGI

-250 TPAEYPYALHHF
+250 TSTEYPYALHHF

-288 FRGEKNIKCRNEE
+288 FRGEKNIKCKNEE
-301 ELFAALKL
+301 ELFTALKL

-358 NMAQAAK
+358 NMARAAK

-371 IGISDHSRSAAYA
+371 IGISDHSASAAYA
-384 GGLKED
+384 GGLRLD

-405 LKPFYIFKGSESDI
+405 LKPFHIFKGIESDI
-419 LTDGSLDYDEKTLKR
+419 LPDGSLDYNEKTLAR
-434 FDFVIAAVHSNF
+434 FDFIIAAVHSNF
-446 NMSADEMTARLKKA
+446 NMSANDMTARIEKA
-460 LENIYTTMLAHP
+460 LQNKYTTMLAHP

-486 MEEVIDTAAKFGKA
+486 MEEVIETAAKFGKA
-500 IELNANTHRLDLD
+500 IELNANAHRLDLD
-513 WRHCIYSKRK
+513 WRHCIYAKRK

-532 AHQIAGLRDI
+532 AHQIAGLHDI
-542 GFGVKIARK
+542 SFGIKIARK
-551 GWLSKEDCLN
+551 GWLSKDDCLN
-561 CLDLE
+561 CMSLGQIKNYLRD
-566 EVKEIFTQQKIICLL
+566 
-581 SRGCNPKRSFV
+581 
-592 NKK
+592 KK